1 MLGKNL
7 LVTTK
12 IPTTDAQYFSQPR
25 DVMLYTRHSY
35 QVVGSGPISGYMA
48 IQASNSKEGSDNFST
63 MVKILVDSG
72 NNINVTPGEEA
83 GFVYN
88 GDWNMV
94 RSRIMTSGIGGGGID
109 GSFEIY
115 ENHNIY

>member
-12 IPTTDAQYFSQPR
+12 IPTTDAQYFSEPR
-25 DVMLYTRHSY
+25 DVQLYVKHSY
-35 QVVGSGPISGYMA
+35 QVVGAGPISGYIA
-48 IQASNSKEGSDNFST
+48 IQASNSKEGDTFST
-63 MVKILVDSG
+63 MVKVLVDSG
-72 NNINVTPGEEA
+72 KNINVTPGEEA

-109 GSFEIY
+109 GTLEIY
-115 ENHNIY
+115 ENHNMY